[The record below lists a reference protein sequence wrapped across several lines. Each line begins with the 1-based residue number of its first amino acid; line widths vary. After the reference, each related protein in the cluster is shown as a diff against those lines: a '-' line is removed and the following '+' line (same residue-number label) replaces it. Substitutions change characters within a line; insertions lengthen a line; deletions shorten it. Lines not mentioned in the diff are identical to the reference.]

1 MEEYTGS
8 CIPRPI
14 FMERFYL
21 LTDVYRCLLVGS
33 LPRQAATD
41 VADLICRGVRGPVP
55 DEDTERAYPEH
66 CHENAVD
73 VTCLGVTLVD
83 YLSCLVSQRHTS
95 QVSVY
100 CGEILGLLFERMDL
114 MSQLVSL
121 TLSSGCVI
129 DKCFNA

>member
-8 CIPRPI
+8 CRPRPI
-14 FMERFYL
+14 FIERFYP
-21 LTDVYRCLLVGS
+21 LTDVYRCFLVGS
-33 LPRQAATD
+33 LPHQTATD
-41 VADLICRGVRGPVP
+41 VADLICRGVRGPVA

-66 CHENAVD
+66 YHENAVD
-73 VTCLGVTLVD
+73 VTCISVTLVD
-83 YLSCLVSQRHTS
+83 MMSCLVSQSHTS

-121 TLSSGCVI
+121 TLSSGWVI
-129 DKCFNA
+129 DKYLNV